1 MLNLGRLSIFLLVGL
16 TVVYIS
22 LYFYF
27 RAGAKMQLEEDW
39 VMEGRPGDRAEWVAE
54 RLEPR
59 AASLRKW
66 LVFLVYVLPLSGLT
80 LTVYLTN

>member
-1 MLNLGRLSIFLLVGL
+1 MLNLGRMSIFLLVGL
-16 TVVYIS
+16 SVAYVS

-39 VMEGRPGDRAEWVAE
+39 VMEGRPGDRDEWVEE

-66 LVFLVYVLPLSGLT
+66 LVFLVYVLPICGLT

>member
-1 MLNLGRLSIFLLVGL
+1 MLNLGRLSIILLVGL
-16 TVVYIS
+16 SVVYLS
-22 LYFYF
+22 LYFYL

-39 VMEGRPGDRAEWVAE
+39 VMEGRPGDRDDWVAE

-66 LVFLVYVLPLSGLT
+66 LVFLVYVLPICALSV
-80 LTVYLTN
+80 TVYLTN